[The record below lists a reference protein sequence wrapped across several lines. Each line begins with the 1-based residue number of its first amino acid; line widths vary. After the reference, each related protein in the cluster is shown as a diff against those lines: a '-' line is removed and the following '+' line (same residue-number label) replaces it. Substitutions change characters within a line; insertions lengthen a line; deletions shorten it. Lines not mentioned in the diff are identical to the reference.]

1 MKTTII
7 RTDIWKDDELFS
19 LHLDSKYL
27 YLYIL
32 SSPER
37 ENFHLFPWSK
47 RLASTYTGITEKQI
61 ETALKELI
69 DAGFVQVYGGYI
81 AIIKEHFSV
90 TRNRYSEQAE
100 QDMLASLP
108 EDVYA
113 FFIDKKQI
121 PHEGRKPKAKKEEN
135 IDDLKRFINSQNGA
149 IQSAM
154 LDFVDARIASKK
166 KPTVQALKIMVGKLN
181 KWYPNQYEKQ
191 VQSIEQSI
199 ERGWSGVFEVKNDT
213 FVKQGGGKFM

>member
-7 RTDIWKDDELFS
+7 RTDVWKDDELFK

-37 ENFHLFPWSK
+37 GNFYLFPWSK
-47 RLASTYTGITEKQI
+47 RLASTYTGITENQI
-61 ETALKELI
+61 ETALTELI
-69 DAGFVQVYGGYI
+69 EAGFVQVYGGYI

-100 QDMLASLP
+100 EEMLSSLP

-113 FFIDKKQI
+113 YFIDKKPI
-121 PHEGRKPKAKKEEN
+121 PHQEKKPKAKKEEKL
-135 IDDLKRFINSQNGA
+135 DDVKRFINSQNGA
-149 IQSAM
+149 IQSA
-154 LDFVDARIASKK
+154 LLEFVDYRVASKK
-166 KPTVQALKIMVGKLN
+166 KPTVQAVRLWVAKLN
-181 KWYPNQYEKQ
+181 KWYPNQYDKQ
-191 VQSIEQSI
+191 VQSLEQSI
-199 ERGWSGVFEVKNDT
+199 ERGWSGVFEVKQDT
-213 FVKQGGGKFM
+213 VQKGGGKFM

>member
-7 RTDIWKDDELFS
+7 RTDIWKDDELFN

-37 ENFHLFPWSK
+37 GNSYLYPWSK

-61 ETALKELI
+61 ETALSELVES
-69 DAGFVQVYGGYI
+69 GFVQVYNGYI

-90 TRNRYSEQAE
+90 TRNRYSQQAE
-100 QDMLASLP
+100 EEMLEKLP
-108 EDVYA
+108 KDVYA

-121 PHEGRKPKAKKEEN
+121 PHEEKKPKVKKETN
-135 IDDLKRFINSQNGA
+135 LDDVKKFINSQNGA
-149 IQSAM
+149 IQSAL
-154 LDFVDARIASKK
+154 LDFVEYRVAKK
-166 KPTVQALKIMVGKLN
+166 NIPTVQAVKLWVSKLN
-181 KWYPNQYEKQ
+181 KFYPNQYDKQ
-191 VQSIEQSI
+191 VLSLEQSI
-199 ERGWSGVFEVKNDT
+199 ERGWSGIFEVKQDA
-213 FVKQGGGKFM
+213 VKPGTGAFM

>member
-7 RTDIWKDDELFS
+7 RTDIWKDDELFN

-37 ENFHLFPWSK
+37 GNSHLYPWSK

-61 ETALKELI
+61 ETALSELVES
-69 DAGFVQVYGGYI
+69 GFVQVYGGYI

-90 TRNRYSEQAE
+90 TRNRYSQQAE
-100 QDMLASLP
+100 EEMLTGLP

-121 PHEGRKPKAKKEEN
+121 PHEEKKEKVKK
-135 IDDLKRFINSQNGA
+135 DTSLDAVKRFINSQNGA
-149 IQSAM
+149 VQQAL
-154 LDFVDARIASKK
+154 LDFVNYRVERKNP
-166 KPTVQALKIMVGKLN
+166 PTEQAVKIWVGKLN
-181 KWYPNQYEKQ
+181 KWYPNQYDKQ
-191 VQSIEQSI
+191 VQSLEQSI
-199 ERGWSGVFEVKNDT
+199 ERGWSGVFEVKGD
-213 FVKQGGGKFM
+213 FVKPGGGKYM